1 MDKILLKFAIKRF
14 MQGSIG
20 AAMIIAASQS
30 IEFGIENI
38 NYGYILT
45 WSFITGLLLTSVASF
60 YAYRKRCKL
69 VYKDP

>member
-1 MDKILLKFAIKRF
+1 

-20 AAMIIAASQS
+20 AAMIIVIAQS
-30 IEFGIENI
+30 IEFGIDNI
-38 NYGYILT
+38 NYVYTLT

-69 VYKDP
+69 VYKDL